1 MEGISIKRPL
11 CIGLSCECTSV
22 LVLVII
28 FKVAQKV
35 GAWRSQQSR
44 EAEKMV
50 GRKAVNAENDRTRIS
65 QRMSSFAMAPTEVV
79 YVEFEG

>member
-1 MEGISIKRPL
+1 
-11 CIGLSCECTSV
+11 
-22 LVLVII
+22 
-28 FKVAQKV
+28 
-35 GAWRSQQSR
+35 
-44 EAEKMV
+44 MV

>member
-1 MEGISIKRPL
+1 MSSSICGYDRVVLIPL
-11 CIGLSCECTSV
+11 MS
-22 LVLVII
+22 
-28 FKVAQKV
+28 FRKV

>member
-1 MEGISIKRPL
+1 MSSAIRPCCVDSTNVVQEGWSLP
-11 CIGLSCECTSV
+11 
-22 LVLVII
+22 
-28 FKVAQKV
+28 
-35 GAWRSQQSR
+35 WRSQHSR